1 MLLNQN
7 FLVTLVYIFRILL
20 RICKQFVRI
29 IKITYYYIV
38 MISGK
43 IVIVDDEKIVT
54 SAFKTLLK
62 VEGFSDVNCFNN
74 PEEAVDFLKSNT
86 PDIIVSDF
94 LMPQMNGLEFL
105 TKAKE
110 LYPEVSMILLTG
122 YADKENAIKAINEI
136 GLYKY
141 IEKPWDNDDLLVNIR
156 NGIERSH
163 LLSDL
168 RDKITQLEEAKSQL
182 EVYSTRLEELVT
194 ERTRDLMIANN
205 KLSGIINYCADGI
218 IIIDKKGNIE
228 QANPAC
234 ENLTGLSESALCKK
248 KFQEVAFVTSKNDNS
263 ASNNPDGVIFGLNK
277 EAKDVLVKDCY
288 IRNSLGEGRL
298 PVEINFAAIS
308 ADDDADEKY
317 VGVIR
322 DVSKHKETERLR
334 DDFIATLTHDLRTPL
349 LAAIQTL
356 KFFLDGSLGPVEE
369 KQSVLLSTMLQ
380 SNEDLLG
387 LVNALLE
394 VYRFE
399 SGKLSLCKTVFPVK
413 DLVTQCYDELKPLAD
428 KKNIDFRLVCEC
440 EDNTEITAD
449 KSELKRVIINLCGN
463 AVNYTN
469 KNGIIEVLAKVQ
481 SGDFIFSVT
490 DNGNGIPQEDIP
502 HLFNR
507 FSQGTSRKRSTG
519 TGLGLYLSRQIIEAH
534 GGKIWLD
541 SKLNKGSE
549 FTFLLTNVVKNL
561 ERRVV
566 NG

>member
-1 MLLNQN
+1 M
-7 FLVTLVYIFRILL
+7 
-20 RICKQFVRI
+20 
-29 IKITYYYIV
+29 
-38 MISGK
+38 
-43 IVIVDDEKIVT
+43 
-54 SAFKTLLK
+54 
-62 VEGFSDVNCFNN
+62 
-74 PEEAVDFLKSNT
+74 
-86 PDIIVSDF
+86 
-94 LMPQMNGLEFL
+94 
-105 TKAKE
+105 
-110 LYPEVSMILLTG
+110 
-122 YADKENAIKAINEI
+122 
-136 GLYKY
+136 
-141 IEKPWDNDDLLVNIR
+141 
-156 NGIERSH
+156 
-163 LLSDL
+163 
-168 RDKITQLEEAKSQL
+168 
-182 EVYSTRLEELVT
+182 
-194 ERTRDLMIANN
+194 
-205 KLSGIINYCADGI
+205 
-218 IIIDKKGNIE
+218 
-228 QANPAC
+228 
-234 ENLTGLSESALCKK
+234 
-248 KFQEVAFVTSKNDNS
+248 
-263 ASNNPDGVIFGLNK
+263 
-277 EAKDVLVKDCY
+277 
-288 IRNSLGEGRL
+288 
-298 PVEINFAAIS
+298 
-308 ADDDADEKY
+308 
-317 VGVIR
+317 
-322 DVSKHKETERLR
+322 
-334 DDFIATLTHDLRTPL
+334 RTPL

-399 SGKLSLCKTVFPVK
+399 SGKLTLCKTVFPVK

-428 KKNIDFRLVCEC
+428 KKNIDFKLVCEC
-440 EDNTEITAD
+440 EDSTEITAD

-549 FTFLLTNVVKNL
+549 FTFLLTNVVKNM
-561 ERRVV
+561 ERQVV

>member
-1 MLLNQN
+1 MRL
-7 FLVTLVYIFRILL
+7 
-20 RICKQFVRI
+20 CKQFVGRQ
-29 IKITYYYIV
+29 KIAYYIA
-38 MISGK
+38 MGNAK
-43 IVIVDDEKIVT
+43 IVITDDEKIVT
-54 SAFKTLLK
+54 SAFKTLLR
-62 VEGFSDVNCFNN
+62 VEGYNDVNCFNN
-74 PEEAVDFLKSNT
+74 PLDAVEFLKNNQ
-86 PDIIVSDF
+86 PDIIISDF
-94 LMPQMNGLEFL
+94 LMPEMNGLEFL
-105 TKAKE
+105 RKAKE

-141 IEKPWDNDDLLVNIR
+141 IEKPWDNDDLLFNIR

-168 RDKITQLEEAKSQL
+168 RDKIKQLEEAKKQL
-182 EVYSTRLEELVT
+182 ELYSNNLEKLVA
-194 ERTRDLMIANN
+194 ERTADLTLANS

-218 IIIDKKGNIE
+218 IIIDSEGNIE

-234 ENLTGLSESALCKK
+234 ENMTGLSESALLKK
-248 KFQEVAFVTSKNDNS
+248 KFQEIAYLNNYTPHQEKGNGIILGLDNDS
-263 ASNNPDGVIFGLNK
+263 S
-277 EAKDVLVKDCY
+277 EVLIKDCY
-288 IRNSLGEGRL
+288 IINSLGGMQT
-298 PVEINFAAIS
+298 PVEINFASLAV
-308 ADDDADEKY
+308 DDKNKF

-356 KFFLDGSLGPVEE
+356 KFFLDGSLGAVDE
-369 KQSVLLSTMLQ
+369 KQKVLLSTMLK

-399 SGKLSLCKTVFPVK
+399 SGKLELCKTIFPIK
-413 DLVTQCYDELKPLAD
+413 DLVTQCYEELKPLAEN
-428 KKNIDFRLVCEC
+428 KNINFVLNADEIA
-440 EDNTEITAD
+440 DKTEIYAD
-449 KSELKRVIINLCGN
+449 KAEIKRVIINLCGN

-469 KNGIIEVLAKVQ
+469 KDGEIEILAKVQ
-481 SGDFIFSVT
+481 SGDFIFSVS
-490 DNGNGIPQEDIP
+490 DNGNGIPKEDIP
-502 HLFNR
+502 NLFNR

-519 TGLGLYLSRQIIEAH
+519 TGLGLYLSRQIVEAH
-534 GGKIWLD
+534 GGKIWLE

-549 FTFLLTNVVKNL
+549 FTFLLTNVVKE
-561 ERRVV
+561 ERQVV

>member
-1 MLLNQN
+1 MKNAQ
-7 FLVTLVYIFRILL
+7 IIL
-20 RICKQFVRI
+20 
-29 IKITYYYIV
+29 
-38 MISGK
+38 
-43 IVIVDDEKIVT
+43 VDDEKMVT

-62 VEGFSDVNCFNN
+62 VEGYTNVNCFNT
-74 PEEAVDFLKSNT
+74 PVEALEFLKKSA

-94 LMPQMNGLEFL
+94 LMPEMNGLEFL

-110 LYPEVSMILLTG
+110 VYPEVSMILLTG
-122 YADKENAIKAINEI
+122 YADKENAIRAINEI

-141 IEKPWDNDDLLVNIR
+141 IEKPWDNDDLLMNIR

-168 RDKITQLEEAKSQL
+168 RDKIDELEEAKKQL
-182 EVYSTRLEELVT
+182 EIYSNDLEKLVA
-194 ERTRDLMIANN
+194 ERTKDLMIANG

-234 ENLTGLSESALCKK
+234 ENITGLSETALINK
-248 KFQEVAFVTSKNDNS
+248 KFQEIAYITSRNANLAFDNKS
-263 ASNNPDGVIFGLNK
+263 GCIFGLD
-277 EAKDVLVKDCY
+277 KDRNDILVKDCV
-288 IRNSLGEGRL
+288 IRNTLSGEEI
-298 PVEINFAAIS
+298 PVEINFATINS
-308 ADDDADEKY
+308 EDENCKY

-322 DVSKHKETERLR
+322 DVSKQKETERLR

-399 SGKLSLCKTVFPVK
+399 SGKLTLCKTNFSVK

-428 KKNIDFRLVCEC
+428 KKDITFTLNCNADDKL
-440 EDNTEITAD
+440 EINAD
-449 KSELKRVIINLCGN
+449 KSELKRVMINLCGN

-469 KNGIIEVLAKVQ
+469 KGGEIEVIANVQ
-481 SGDFIFSVT
+481 SGDFIFSVV

-502 HLFNR
+502 NLFNR

-534 GGKIWLD
+534 GGKIWLN

-549 FTFLLTNVVKNL
+549 FTFLLTNVVKE
-561 ERRVV
+561 ERQVV

>member
-1 MLLNQN
+1 MRL
-7 FLVTLVYIFRILL
+7 
-20 RICKQFVRI
+20 CKVFVAKENI
-29 IKITYYYIV
+29 AYYIA
-38 MISGK
+38 MSSAK
-43 IVIVDDEKIVT
+43 IVITDDEKIVT
-54 SAFKTLLK
+54 SAFKTLLR
-62 VEGFSDVNCFNN
+62 VEGYNDVNCFNN
-74 PEEAVDFLKSNT
+74 PLEAVEFLKSNK
-86 PDIIVSDF
+86 PDIIISDF
-94 LMPQMNGLEFL
+94 LMPEMNGLEFL
-105 TKAKE
+105 RKAKE

-141 IEKPWDNDDLLVNIR
+141 IEKPWDNDDLLFNIR

-168 RDKITQLEEAKSQL
+168 RDKIEELETAKKQL
-182 EVYSTRLEELVT
+182 EVYSNGLEKLVA
-194 ERTRDLMIANN
+194 ERTADLVFANS

-218 IIIDKKGNIE
+218 IIIDSDGNIE

-234 ENLTGLSESALCKK
+234 ENMTGLSESALLKK
-248 KFQEVAFVTSKNDNS
+248 KFQEIAYLNNYKPQYSKSNGIILGLDADTS
-263 ASNNPDGVIFGLNK
+263 
-277 EAKDVLVKDCY
+277 EVLIKDCY
-288 IRNSLGEGRL
+288 IINSLGDTQT
-298 PVEINFAAIS
+298 PVEINFASLAG
-308 ADDDADEKY
+308 EHENKF

-356 KFFLDGSLGPVEE
+356 KFFLDGSLGTVEE
-369 KQSVLLSTMLQ
+369 KQKVLLSTMLK

-399 SGKLSLCKTVFPVK
+399 SGKLELCKTVFSVK

-428 KKNIDFRLVCEC
+428 KKNIKFILNTPDIT
-440 EDNTEITAD
+440 DKTEIYAD
-449 KSELKRVIINLCGN
+449 KAELKRVITNLCGN

-469 KNGIIEVLAKVQ
+469 KDGEIEILAKVQ

-490 DNGNGIPQEDIP
+490 DNGNGIPKEDIP
-502 HLFNR
+502 NLFNR

-534 GGKIWLD
+534 GGKIWLE

-549 FTFLLTNVVKNL
+549 FTFLLTNVVKE
-561 ERRVV
+561 ERQVV